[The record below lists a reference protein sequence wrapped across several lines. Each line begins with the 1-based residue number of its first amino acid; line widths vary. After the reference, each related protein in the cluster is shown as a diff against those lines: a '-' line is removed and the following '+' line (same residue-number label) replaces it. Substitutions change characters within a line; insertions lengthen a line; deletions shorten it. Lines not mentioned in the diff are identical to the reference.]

1 MWLLEQILPFCHHDL
16 LSHSTLC
23 LARISFLLSH
33 LTSNRCFV
41 ASLCSLSR
49 VGRGEGGRGEGMG
62 EGEEE
67 RGWGRG
73 ERGGGRGERG
83 GDSFIKKGR

>member
-33 LTSNRCFV
+33 LTSNRCSV

-49 VGRGEGGRGEGMG
+49 VGRGGGGRGEGMG
-62 EGEEE
+62 GE
-67 RGWGRG
+67 GRG
-73 ERGGGRGERG
+73 EGGEGRGEGGEGRG
-83 GDSFIKKGR
+83 EGTPL